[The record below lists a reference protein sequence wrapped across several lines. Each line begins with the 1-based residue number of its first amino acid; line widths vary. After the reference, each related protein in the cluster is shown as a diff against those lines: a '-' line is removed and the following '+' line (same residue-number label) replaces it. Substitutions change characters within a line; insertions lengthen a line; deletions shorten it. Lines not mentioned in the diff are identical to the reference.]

1 MMKKDKEEQ
10 EEYLHDYLNNYIRDN
25 KDKYGLD

>member
-1 MMKKDKEEQ
+1 MKKDKEEQ